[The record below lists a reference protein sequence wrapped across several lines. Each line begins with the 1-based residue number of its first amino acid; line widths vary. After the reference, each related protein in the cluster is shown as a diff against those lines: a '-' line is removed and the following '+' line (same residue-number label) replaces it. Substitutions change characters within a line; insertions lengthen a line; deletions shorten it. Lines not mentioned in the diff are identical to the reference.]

1 MDEKSRHQGVATA
14 LYRHVVAFAREMGCH
29 NVTLNVWECNP
40 GARAFY
46 EAMGMGVQKTCLEQ
60 VL

>member
-1 MDEKSRHQGVATA
+1 M
-14 LYRHVVAFAREMGCH
+14 
-29 NVTLNVWECNP
+29 TLNVWECNP

-46 EAMGMGVQKTCLEQ
+46 EAMGMSVQKTCLEQ

>member
-1 MDEKSRHQGVATA
+1 MDAACRGQGVATA
-14 LYRHVVAFAREMGCH
+14 LYRHVLGYAREIGCH

-46 EAMGMGVQKTCLEQ
+46 DAMGMSVQKTCLEQ